1 MNKEFVQINDTD
13 YVVSNNDGE
22 LNLIK
27 SNNNN
32 TIEEILIKENKIEK
46 VTELITNNNNQLE
59 YIKFIDKFRK
69 ILNLILILSTVIF
82 SFSMTY
88 WGFIKTLILCSLIFC
103 IIRLPFTAIFGTKL
117 LNKNKIKTLTTS
129 IESDS
134 QKVETLTKELEE
146 LKAKSNYQK
155 MPYSETHIAPMKQP
169 TKEYIKYKVKR
180 LVPNKEK

>member
-1 MNKEFVQINDTD
+1 MNKEFMQINDTD
-13 YVVSNNDGE
+13 YVVTNDDGE

-46 VTELITNNNNQLE
+46 ITKLITNNNNTLE
-59 YIKFIDKFRK
+59 YIKYTDKFRK

-129 IESDS
+129 IESDL
-134 QKVETLTKELEE
+134 QKVEILTKELEE
-146 LKAKSNYQK
+146 LKTNSNYQVLS
-155 MPYSETHIAPMKQP
+155 YSKTNIKPMIQP
-169 TKEYIKYKVKR
+169 NNEYRQKKILTR
-180 LVPNKEK
+180 NK